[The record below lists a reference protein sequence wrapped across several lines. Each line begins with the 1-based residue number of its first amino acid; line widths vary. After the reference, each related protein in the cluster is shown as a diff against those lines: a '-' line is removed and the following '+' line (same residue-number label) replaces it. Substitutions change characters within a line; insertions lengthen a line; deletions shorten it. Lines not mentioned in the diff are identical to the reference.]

1 MPGRKKRSLTFKA
14 VGAQSPRPFF
24 ICLACL
30 AVGIHLRLFFV
41 HPPQE
46 TNLGSREGEET
57 MDSSIAL
64 DIQFVLKTFGGNG
77 AGWAL

>member
-14 VGAQSPRPFF
+14 VGAKPTAFF
-24 ICLACL
+24 ICLARL

>member
-1 MPGRKKRSLTFKA
+1 
-14 VGAQSPRPFF
+14 
-24 ICLACL
+24 
-30 AVGIHLRLFFV
+30 
-41 HPPQE
+41 
-46 TNLGSREGEET
+46 